1 MEVRTVE
8 RQIAPNRFGLGA
20 RSGDQAPPAD
30 ARGWL
35 NEQIARYKPAAAA
48 APLTGLIRSTA

>member
-1 MEVRTVE
+1 ME
-8 RQIAPNRFGLGA
+8 RQIALNRFGLGA